1 MERLT
6 WKIRISVLWLFM
18 AVAMAAHNALSFME
32 RDVVEQMWEK
42 QMGVGMLVFTALFW
56 LVPLIMAA
64 LSLTLKD
71 SANRWANIVLGI
83 VFTLLNIGHL
93 VEHLTPPVVHQIM
106 ILTSTVVVTALIA
119 WYAWKWPKQEE

>member
-42 QMGVGMLVFTALFW
+42 QMGGGMLVFMSLFW

-93 VEHLTPPVVHQIM
+93 VEHLTPPVVHQIL
-106 ILTSTVVVTALIA
+106 ILASTVVVTALIA